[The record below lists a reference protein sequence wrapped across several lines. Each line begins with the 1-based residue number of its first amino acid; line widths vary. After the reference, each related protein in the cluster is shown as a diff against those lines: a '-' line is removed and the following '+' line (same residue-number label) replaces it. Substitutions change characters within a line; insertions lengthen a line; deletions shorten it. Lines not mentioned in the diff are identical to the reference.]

1 VEPRAL
7 MTATRPRLV
16 TVRSYL
22 ETEAGGA
29 VILLGATL
37 LALVWANSPWRDGY
51 FSLWAT
57 ELSIELGS
65 YHLAMDLG
73 HWVSDGLMAA
83 FFLLI
88 GLEIRRELD
97 IGDLRDRRRIA
108 LPLSAAIGGMIVPAL
123 IFLAL
128 TQDPES
134 GRGWAMVMATDTA
147 SLIAAV
153 WERGAV
159 PHRPCHCPV
168 SG

>member
-1 VEPRAL
+1 MEPRAL

-83 FFLLI
+83 YFLLSSVSRSVGSSNI
-88 GLEIRRELD
+88 G
-97 IGDLRDRRRIA
+97 GPPDRRPDRA
-108 LPLSAAIGGMIVPAL
+108 SARGAAI
-123 IFLAL
+123 
-128 TQDPES
+128 
-134 GRGWAMVMATDTA
+134 
-147 SLIAAV
+147 AA
-153 WERGAV
+153 
-159 PHRPCHCPV
+159 
-168 SG
+168 